1 MADPK
6 SASKNGRETRKRR
19 PPARAQSAAGPG
31 ATPQPLRVDAAA
43 ALRESEERLRV
54 ILDNVQT
61 GVLIIDPSTHTIV
74 DANPTAAALIGTPRE
89 QLLGKTC
96 HQHFCPAEVGH
107 CPITDLEQAI
117 DNSERV
123 LLRSDGT
130 RCSILKTVVPIL
142 LNGRPHL
149 LENFVDI
156 TDRKQAEQ
164 AHATRTRQLE
174 ALRATTADLT
184 RELDLTRL
192 LRLLIARAA
201 ELVGASSA
209 TVYLWEPD
217 QEVVVPA
224 AWHGLGDWQ
233 ATLRHRLGHGI
244 AGTVAATR
252 RSVLAND
259 YRASRYANPVTLQH
273 TAVTASLGEP
283 LLYREELIGAITLN
297 HEGGGRSRRRTRP
310 CSGSSPTRRPSP
322 SRTRGFSAKNT
333 TAAPSSRRSAPSAP
347 KSPRS
352 STWRKPCASSPSGPA
367 R

>member
-1 MADPK
+1 
-6 SASKNGRETRKRR
+6 
-19 PPARAQSAAGPG
+19 
-31 ATPQPLRVDAAA
+31 
-43 ALRESEERLRV
+43 
-54 ILDNVQT
+54 VQT

-74 DANPTAAALIGTPRE
+74 DANPTAAALNGTPRE

-107 CPITDLEQAI
+107 CPITDLGQAI

-123 LLRSDGT
+123 LLRSDGA

-217 QEVVVPA
+217 QEVVIPA

-252 RSVLAND
+252 RSVVAND
-259 YRASRYANPVTLQH
+259 YRASRYANPVTLQQ

-283 LLYREELIGAITLN
+283 LLYREDLIGAITLN
-297 HEGGGRSRRRTRP
+297 HEGGQTFTEKDQTLLRLFANQAAVAIANARLFREEHDGRAQLEAVRAVSAEITQELNLAHTLRLVAQRACALTRAAAADIDLWDRERQVLVPETSYGHTAPRPVTARRLGEGAWGRLPRP
-310 CSGSSPTRRPSP
+310 
-322 SRTRGFSAKNT
+322 
-333 TAAPSSRRSAPSAP
+333 AA
-347 KSPRS
+347 
-352 STWRKPCASSPSGPA
+352 G
-367 R
+367 